1 MGYIILSEIKSHDV
15 IKIDGPGIEGGCI
28 FKCKSA
34 LVHSPTC
41 TNKRINR
48 KIVALHQ
55 CLYLP
60 RSSNSYFP
68 PHISRDSPGNTGP
81 LVMRTTKGLLNNEI
95 KLNISNKSANCWGE
109 FRIFLVDT
117 CTEARTLNLR
127 IQMSGLGFQY
137 ARLWTNCLNYHLTRL
152 SPIWP

>member
-1 MGYIILSEIKSHDV
+1 MQKIWQDQSGAMGYIILSEIKSHDV

-48 KIVALHQ
+48 TIVALHQ

-81 LVMRTTKGLLNNEI
+81 LVMRTTKGLLKMRSSWSFQINQQTAEVNLGYNI
-95 KLNISNKSANCWGE
+95 QYTKGKLYYGISSAQW
-109 FRIFLVDT
+109 FITFPRDIQRTRIRQ
-117 CTEARTLNLR
+117 E
-127 IQMSGLGFQY
+127 
-137 ARLWTNCLNYHLTRL
+137 
-152 SPIWP
+152 

>member
-1 MGYIILSEIKSHDV
+1 M
-15 IKIDGPGIEGGCI
+15 
-28 FKCKSA
+28 A
-34 LVHSPTC
+34 LGLRVGASSNASQHSPTC

-48 KIVALHQ
+48 TIVALHQ

-68 PHISRDSPGNTGP
+68 PHISRDSPGKTGP

-137 ARLWTNCLNYHLTRL
+137 ARLLPELTTHQTEPNLAPNRSSL
-152 SPIWP
+152 SATSPPV